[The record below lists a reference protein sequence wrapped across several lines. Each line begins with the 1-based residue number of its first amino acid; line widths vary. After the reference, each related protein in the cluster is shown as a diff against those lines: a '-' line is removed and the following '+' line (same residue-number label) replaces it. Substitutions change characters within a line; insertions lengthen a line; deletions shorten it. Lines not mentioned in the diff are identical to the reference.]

1 MIGPVAR
8 SAWAWTV
15 DPDLRKDLLELRAV
29 VDVAACDDKAERTSA
44 AVTGEVNLGGQS
56 ATGSS
61 EGVSVCRFC
70 GACPFLRAPAA
81 C

>member
-8 SAWAWTV
+8 SAWAWAANT
-15 DPDLRKDLLELRAV
+15 DLREDLLELRAV
-29 VDVAACDDKAERTSA
+29 VDVAAGDDKAERTA
-44 AVTGEVNLGGQS
+44 MTVAGEVNLGRQS

-70 GACPFLRAPAA
+70 RACPFYGQPAA